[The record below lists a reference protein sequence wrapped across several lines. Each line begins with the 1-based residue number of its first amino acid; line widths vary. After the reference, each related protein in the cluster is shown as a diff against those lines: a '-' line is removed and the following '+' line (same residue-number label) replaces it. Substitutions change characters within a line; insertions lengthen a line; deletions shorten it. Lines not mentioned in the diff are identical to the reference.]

1 MAEELIPIVQRA
13 CDFAVDLYGAVHML
27 VDDTDDP
34 NSRSLEYL
42 A

>member
-1 MAEELIPIVQRA
+1 MAEELIPIVLRA
-13 CDFAVDLYGAVHML
+13 DDFAVDLYGAVLML